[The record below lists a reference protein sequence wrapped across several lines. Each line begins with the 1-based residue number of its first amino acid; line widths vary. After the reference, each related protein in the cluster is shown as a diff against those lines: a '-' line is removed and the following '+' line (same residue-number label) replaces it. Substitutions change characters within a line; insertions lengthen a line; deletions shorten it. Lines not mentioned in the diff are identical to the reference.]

1 MCLRLKA
8 SAGYFP
14 KLCQSVAPFGVGVD
28 ASASRDVAI
37 MHYLAGAFQ
46 SACRPLH
53 ALISGDSEAGDAPPA
68 ALPKPAAAEAP
79 PTAAPTTSSVTDP
92 AEVPE
97 RDPVASTAL
106 LDDEV
111 LLSRYELHSII
122 GRGGYSVVW
131 RGTKR
136 ASGSDGGGGAAG
148 RPVAIK
154 RVVDAFRNED
164 DAKRSYR
171 EVALQRQCSSEHILP
186 IESVLRATN
195 GRDAYLVTP
204 CISPTSRL
212 HLAYISPT
220 PRLYLACISPRC
232 ASRSTPS
239 SPPSSGSCCG
249 ASPTSSSARRRW

>member
-1 MCLRLKA
+1 
-8 SAGYFP
+8 
-14 KLCQSVAPFGVGVD
+14 
-28 ASASRDVAI
+28 

-79 PTAAPTTSSVTDP
+79 PTAAPTASVTDP

-154 RVVDAFRNED
+154 RIVDAFRNED

-186 IESVLRATN
+186 VESVLRATN

-220 PRLYLACISPRC
+220 SPLYLPHIRRVPALARHLQRAARAAATRPR
-232 ASRSTPS
+232 R
-239 SPPSSGSCCG
+239 G
-249 ASPTSSSARRRW
+249 AG